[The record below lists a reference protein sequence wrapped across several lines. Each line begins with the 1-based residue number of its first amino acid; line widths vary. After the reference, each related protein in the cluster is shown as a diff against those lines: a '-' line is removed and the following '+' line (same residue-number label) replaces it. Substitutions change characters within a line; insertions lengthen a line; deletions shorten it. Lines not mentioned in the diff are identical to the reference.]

1 MLPEHYLTA
10 GLDALARSHLTPESN
25 KAFGDG
31 HRGAAMLSALFMVE
45 DGLIDARAE
54 APIRY
59 LADHWLSWPVFAPMA
74 PEPAAPQEL
83 DRLLAALARSMVTYQ
98 SHGVIFPSLAL
109 RAFRQRPDLITHSR
123 IEGLLRIAEAYTPT
137 EPSAEPLPAD
147 IAPRPYAAGPFAD
160 EVLAGFVVSTRAY
173 RGFFQGYSGHILTH
187 GQAIHDLH
195 ACGYGSLARKAEPGF
210 RAYMA
215 DCALG
220 LKGPNNVL
228 NFAVTESPTTSIR
241 PDQPDFWLS
250 LTWDGADFAKGLGH
264 ILKYAYAFTTLSR
277 HATDA
282 AGLARAREM
291 YFVTAWG

>member
-10 GLDALARSHLTPESN
+10 GLDALARSHPTPDAG
-25 KAFGDG
+25 KGFGDG
-31 HRGAAMLSALFMVE
+31 HRGAAMLSAWFMFE

-54 APIRY
+54 APIRK
-59 LADHWLSWPVFAPMA
+59 LADHWLGWPLFAPMP
-74 PEPAAPQEL
+74 PEPAAPHEL
-83 DRLLAALARSMVTYQ
+83 DRLLAALSRSMVTYQ

-109 RAFRQRPDLITHSR
+109 RAFKQRPDLITPSR
-123 IEGLLRIAEAYTPT
+123 IAGILRIAEAYTPT
-137 EPSAEPLPAD
+137 EPPAEPLP
-147 IAPRPYAAGPFAD
+147 PPPYAAGPFAD
-160 EVLAGFVVSTRAY
+160 EVLAGFVVSATAY

-195 ACGYGSLARKAEPGF
+195 ACGHGNLARKAEPAF
-210 RAYMA
+210 RAYIA

-228 NFAVTESPTTSIR
+228 NFAVAESPTKSIR
-241 PDQPDFWLS
+241 PDHADLWLS
-250 LTWDGADFAKGLGH
+250 LTWSGADFAKGLGH
-264 ILKYAYAFTTLSR
+264 ILKYAYAFTSLSR